1 MGTSWLMTLPA
12 TTGAVGTAGAG
23 AEAASNGSRCVTT
36 RAATRAA
43 TIAATANA
51 EIAEMIT
58 LRRIGC
64 SPTRRLR
71 QQAPEDVDSAVLL
84 VDGHGAGLRP
94 GLLSSV
100 EPIGIVG
107 TPSCEVPLLEVG
119 LLEALDCEDAVPP
132 ATGAWPH
139 IL

>member
-1 MGTSWLMTLPA
+1 MGTSWLRTLPA

-36 RAATRAA
+36 RAP
-43 TIAATANA
+43 TIAATASA

-58 LRRIGC
+58 LRPIGC

-119 LLEALDCEDAVPP
+119 LLEVALLCEAVVLP
-132 ATGAWPH
+132 
-139 IL
+139 

>member
-36 RAATRAA
+36 RAAT
-43 TIAATANA
+43 IAATANG

-71 QQAPEDVDSAVLL
+71 QQAPEDVDSAAGVTS
-84 VDGHGAGLRP
+84 GAAP
-94 GLLSSV
+94 K
-100 EPIGIVG
+100 GIPVG
-107 TPSCEVPLLEVG
+107 AITPPEL
-119 LLEALDCEDAVPP
+119 
-132 ATGAWPH
+132 
-139 IL
+139 

>member
-36 RAATRAA
+36 RAAT
-43 TIAATANA
+43 IAATANA
-51 EIAEMIT
+51 VIAEMIN
-58 LRRIGC
+58 LRRIGFSQLGLASAGAGRC
-64 SPTRRLR
+64 
-71 QQAPEDVDSAVLL
+71 DSAVLL

-107 TPSCEVPLLEVG
+107 TPSCEVPLLEDG
-119 LLEALDCEDAVPP
+119 LLEVE
-132 ATGAWPH
+132 W
-139 IL
+139 